1 MLKKVILLS
10 LVVMVVALLDPH
22 ILLAQDR
29 VDSFLRTLQQ
39 TLFNWG
45 ARIFWF
51 FGVVAAVAYARGNRG
66 LAPSVLIGVIIF
78 YAAHFIIE
86 IISSTAGRPF

>member
-1 MLKKVILLS
+1 MARKLMLLAL
-10 LVVMVVALLDPH
+10 LVVIVMLLDPNA
-22 ILLAQDR
+22 LLAQDR
-29 VDSFLRTLQQ
+29 IDSFLRTLQQ

-45 ARIFWF
+45 SKIFWF

-66 LAPSVLIGVIIF
+66 LAPSVLIGVVIF

>member
-1 MLKKVILLS
+1 MIKKIVLLS
-10 LVVMVVALLDPH
+10 LLVMVVVLLDPH
-22 ILLAQDR
+22 ALLAQDR

-45 ARIFWF
+45 SRIFWF

-66 LAPSVLIGVIIF
+66 LAPSVLIGVVIF

-86 IISSTAGRPF
+86 IVSSTAGRPF

>member
-22 ILLAQDR
+22 VLLAQDR

>member
-1 MLKKVILLS
+1 MVKKIILLS
-10 LVVMVVALLDPH
+10 LLVLVVVLLNPH
-22 ILLAQDR
+22 VLLAQDR

-45 ARIFWF
+45 SKIFWF

-66 LAPSVLIGVIIF
+66 LAPSVLIGVVIF

-86 IISSTAGRPF
+86 IVSSTAGRPF